1 MNPPVRAFVQAC
13 MASRHFP
20 GKLLA
25 PFRGEPVIR
34 HLLRAI
40 ERVLPPRAIIVVT
53 TDEPSDDPLVA
64 YLGMLDVQVFRGPRH
79 DAFERFRRCAREHAC
94 KWILRVSADSPL
106 LDPEVLRTVL
116 AHANRRDLDLVTTGA
131 VEIPGRSAELIRA
144 TKLLAIPADDLES
157 EDREH
162 VTRFFHRHAD
172 KFKIAN
178 VGPGN
183 DSPAQPSLE
192 VASVED
198 LERLD
203 REGPPTPPPPPGTEL
218 AANGG
223 PMKPRRASRAGDH
236 ASAGR

>member
-1 MNPPVRAFVQAC
+1 VNPPVRAFVEAC
-13 MASRHFP
+13 MASRRFP

-53 TDEPSDDPLVA
+53 TDAPSDDPLVA
-64 YLGMLDVQVFRGPRH
+64 YLGMLDVQVFRGPRN
-79 DAFERFRRCAREHAC
+79 DAFERFRRGAREHPC

-116 AHANRRDLDLVTTGA
+116 AHANRRDLDLVTTGSPEA
-131 VEIPGRSAELIRA
+131 PEPGRSAELIRS

-162 VTRFFHRHAD
+162 VTRFFHRHAQ
-172 KFKIAN
+172 KFKIAS
-178 VGPGN
+178 VA
-183 DSPAQPSLE
+183 PAGGTQAPASL
-192 VASVED
+192 AADTVEELQR
-198 LERLD
+198 LE
-203 REGPPTPPPPPGTEL
+203 REGPPTPPPPPEETRAPGVP
-218 AANGG
+218 AKGG
-223 PMKPRRASRAGDH
+223 SRRARVTT
-236 ASAGR
+236 

>member
-34 HLLRAI
+34 HLLRAL

-53 TDEPSDDPLVA
+53 TDAPSDDPLVA

-79 DAFERFRRCAREHAC
+79 DAFERFRRCAREHPS

-116 AHANRRDLDLVTTGA
+116 AHANHRDLDLVTTGSLD
-131 VEIPGRSAELIRA
+131 VPGRSAELIRA

-172 KFKIAN
+172 KFKSAN
-178 VGPGN
+178 VAPA
-183 DSPAQPSLE
+183 DASQAQPSLGVE
-192 VASVED
+192 SVED
-198 LERLD
+198 LERLERD
-203 REGPPTPPPPPGTEL
+203 GPPTPPPPAVSETTDTAP
-218 AANGG
+218 
-223 PMKPRRASRAGDH
+223 RASRARDH
-236 ASAGR
+236 ASAGRLAR